1 MAAGVKPYLEVA
13 IRLAILLVLFAFV
26 IRGLLM
32 LHGAASRP
40 APEPS
45 TAEAMAADEAS
56 PAAQAVGGKVG
67 WWPTRHGRFS
77 VRVAPGPQTVLVLD
91 LDETLVHSRMD
102 VLVHADADA
111 GAGKPHPADGGMVVT
126 VRPHAVEF
134 LRRVASMFDRLVVF
148 TAGTRPY
155 AEPIID
161 ALEASSGVR
170 IAQRLYRDD
179 CTPIIR
185 PAEGVLV
192 GYAKDLRRVWPDMSR
207 VLLLDNTPSAY
218 SLQPRCGVPIE
229 SFFGDPAD
237 RALLDV
243 LPVLASRRL
252 AMVHR
257 DM

>member
-13 IRLAILLVLFAFV
+13 TRLAILLVLFAFV

-67 WWPTRHGRFS
+67 WRPTRYGRFT

-91 LDETLVHSRMD
+91 LDETLVHSRTDM
-102 VLVHADADA
+102 LMHTDA
-111 GAGKPHPADGGMVVT
+111 GTPHPADGAMVVT

-192 GYAKDLRRVWPDMSR
+192 GYAKDLRRVWPDLSR

-252 AMVHR
+252 AMVPLAP
-257 DM
+257 